1 MSRAGGRGQGRGQG
15 QGRGYETYT
24 AYSRYVVVGALPVE
38 DTLQTSVQT
47 LLMPPPDLRDI
58 DDVEAR
64 ARHFSMFTDDSEAEK
79 QRRLVA
85 DLKAMQANGW
95 RYWIP
100 DKDPRLRR
108 LAPDMPHLLFVA
120 GELDLSRPAVAIV
133 GSRKPDEYG
142 EAICRILTTTLAT
155 AGVMIVSGGAL
166 GIEGIA
172 HTPALEA
179 GGKTTVVLGSG
190 LQKPHPH
197 THKSLF
203 SKIVQSGSAIIS
215 ELPPSF
221 PAAKFTF
228 PARNLIIADLSDAVV
243 VIQAGENSGALI
255 TAAWAQAANIPCFA
269 VPGDIWYQMSAGTLS
284 LLRSQTTK
292 PLISPADL
300 ATVPELQS
308 LINAKWPRL
317 TNRPWGIPNSWIKAT
332 APQQPKGDPASTA
345 IIQAIG
351 SNVLSADTLAT
362 KVDIPAGL
370 LAAKLIELELLGMII
385 KLPDGTYMSTQNTT
399 PKDP

>member
-1 MSRAGGRGQGRGQG
+1 MLPEPGGVKGGGGTGRGQG
-15 QGRGYETYT
+15 QGRDMKHIPLIVDMWLLV
-24 AYSRYVVVGALPVE
+24 RY
-38 DTLQTSVQT
+38 
-47 LLMPPPDLRDI
+47 LLRTPCRHLFRLCMPPPDLRDI

-64 ARHFSMFTDDSEAEK
+64 TAFQYVTDDSEAEK

-166 GIEGIA
+166 GIDGIA
-172 HTPALEA
+172 HTHALEA

-228 PARNLIIADLSDAVV
+228 PARNRIIAALSDAVV
-243 VIQAGENSGALI
+243 VLQAGENSGALI

-292 PLISPADL
+292 PLISPAD
-300 ATVPELQS
+300 
-308 LINAKWPRL
+308 
-317 TNRPWGIPNSWIKAT
+317 
-332 APQQPKGDPASTA
+332 
-345 IIQAIG
+345 
-351 SNVLSADTLAT
+351 
-362 KVDIPAGL
+362 
-370 LAAKLIELELLGMII
+370 
-385 KLPDGTYMSTQNTT
+385 
-399 PKDP
+399 

>member
-1 MSRAGGRGQGRGQG
+1 
-15 QGRGYETYT
+15 
-24 AYSRYVVVGALPVE
+24 
-38 DTLQTSVQT
+38 
-47 LLMPPPDLRDI
+47 
-58 DDVEAR
+58 
-64 ARHFSMFTDDSEAEK
+64 
-79 QRRLVA
+79 
-85 DLKAMQANGW
+85 
-95 RYWIP
+95 
-100 DKDPRLRR
+100 
-108 LAPDMPHLLFVA
+108 
-120 GELDLSRPAVAIV
+120 
-133 GSRKPDEYG
+133 
-142 EAICRILTTTLAT
+142 
-155 AGVMIVSGGAL
+155 
-166 GIEGIA
+166 
-172 HTPALEA
+172 
-179 GGKTTVVLGSG
+179 
-190 LQKPHPH
+190 
-197 THKSLF
+197 
-203 SKIVQSGSAIIS
+203 
-215 ELPPSF
+215 
-221 PAAKFTF
+221 
-228 PARNLIIADLSDAVV
+228 
-243 VIQAGENSGALI
+243 
-255 TAAWAQAANIPCFA
+255 
-269 VPGDIWYQMSAGTLS
+269 MSAGTLS